1 VETTFTP
8 ARPADADL
16 LVELMRAFYEFDH
29 IPFDEGDGRAALTQL
44 ISDERLGRVYL
55 IRSGEE
61 VIGYFVLTFGF
72 SLEFKGRAAFVDE
85 LFLREGF
92 RGRGVGR
99 RALAFAE
106 GQCRDA
112 GVRALHLEVERAN
125 TNAQGLY
132 RRAGFKDHDR
142 YLMTKWIVPES

>member
-1 VETTFTP
+1 METAFTA
-8 ARPADADL
+8 ARADDADL

-29 IPFDEGDGRAALTQL
+29 IPFDESDGRAALLQL
-44 ISDERLGRVYL
+44 ISDERLGCVYL

-61 VIGYFVLTFGF
+61 AVGYLVLTFGF
-72 SLEFKGRAAFVDE
+72 SLEFKGRDAFVDE
-85 LFLREGF
+85 LFLREEF
-92 RGRGVGR
+92 RGRGIGR

-106 GQCRDA
+106 EQCRGA

-142 YLMTKWIVPES
+142 YLMTKWIAP

>member
-1 VETTFTP
+1 VETTFTT
-8 ARPADADL
+8 ARSADADL

-29 IPFDEGDGRAALTQL
+29 IPFDERDGRAALMQL

-55 IRSGEE
+55 IRSGKET
-61 VIGYFVLTFGF
+61 VGYFVLTFGF
-72 SLEFKGRAAFVDE
+72 SLEFKGRDAFVDE
-85 LFLREGF
+85 LFLREEF
-92 RGRGVGR
+92 RGRGIGR

-106 GQCRDA
+106 DQCRGA

-142 YLMTKWIVPES
+142 YLMTKWIAP